1 MSEEQLTG
9 ITWITQEGIRM
20 DIANMDDQHLKNAY
34 RYTVR
39 RRPWKE
45 GMIIPLASE
54 IKLRGLSRYGG

>member
-39 RRPWKE
+39 RRSWKE
-45 GMIIPLASE
+45 GMVIPLANE